1 MRSQTIRSFLHQ
13 TSGAERARATQAERG
28 TGVGNGLTGRSRV
41 LRLREKHGDFWA
53 QNSAQQGEI
62 YAEEMRAA
70 RA

>member
-13 TSGAERARATQAERG
+13 TSVAERQRESERERG
-28 TGVGNGLTGRSRV
+28 VVNGLTGRSRV

-53 QNSAQQGEI
+53 QNEAQQGEI